1 MKTTPSDLVL
11 ITTSYGRLQFVSPNV
26 ERLLGYSVEQVYR
39 QRYISALLGEG
50 GLALPSVGAVIRSL
64 HCTVLD
70 GDGNSRNL
78 LVTVQRSHGWGR
90 SLLYICREA
99 TDDAPATYSPQQV
112 ERERLLAM
120 IIRRVRQSLDLDWIL
135 HSTVQEV
142 QDFLQTD
149 RVLIYRFASDWSG
162 QIIVEAVAHPWRS
175 TLGED
180 TDDPCFRSDYVKLYQ
195 EGRVKATNDI
205 YTSGFAPCH
214 IKTLEGF
221 QVRASLVV
229 PILYGEQ
236 LWGLLVA
243 HHCTAPRHWQPWE
256 INLIRQLAD
265 QVAIALQQSELYQ
278 KLQNLNATL
287 EAQVE
292 ARTAELQRAL
302 QIEAL
307 LKRITDKVRDSLDEQ
322 HILATAVAE
331 LAQGLAV
338 NSCDA
343 ALYDLDRQISTIS
356 YEAVQGMPAASGTQI
371 SMPDYAAIYDQLLRG
386 LDMQL
391 CWTAN
396 TPERPSGGK
405 ASALACPIMDDRGV
419 MGDLWLYRLDGQE
432 FSDQE
437 IRLVRQVANQGAI
450 ALRQARLYKAA
461 QAQVEELKR
470 LNQLKEDFVS
480 TVSHELRTPMSSI
493 SMATQML
500 EIALKQTSGELDNRE
515 QIHQYLNILR
525 DECQRE
531 MSLINDLLDLQRL
544 DAGTE
549 PLTVTT
555 IQLQV
560 WVPHAVEPLEPRIR
574 AQRQKLIVQIEPDL
588 PPFTT
593 DITSLERVLTELLT
607 NACKYSPAGETIV
620 VQCQRIVE
628 AGDKPA
634 AVQLMVTNTGV
645 EISPAEQVRIFE
657 KFYRIPNMDPWK
669 FSGTGLGLALVKKL
683 VAYLGGSIQVTSQ
696 NRSVA
701 FTVVLPDRL
710 SPS

>member
-1 MKTTPSDLVL
+1 MKTTPSDLVF
-11 ITTSYGRLQFVSPNV
+11 ITTSYGQLQFVSPNV

-39 QRYISALLGEG
+39 QQCISALLGEAA
-50 GLALPSVGAVIRSL
+50 LALPSVGAVVRSL

-70 GDGNSRNL
+70 GDGNPRNL
-78 LVTVQRSHGWGR
+78 VVTVQRSRGWGR
-90 SLLYICREA
+90 SLLYICREV
-99 TDDAPATYSPQQV
+99 TDDASATYSPQQV

-135 HSTVQEV
+135 HSTAQEV

-149 RVLIYRFASDWSG
+149 RVLIYRFAPDWSG

-175 TLGED
+175 ALGEN
-180 TDDPCFRSDYVKLYQ
+180 TDDPCFRGDYLNLYQ
-195 EGRVKATNDI
+195 QGRVKATNDI
-205 YTSGFAPCH
+205 YAAGLTPCH
-214 IKTLEGF
+214 IKILEGF

-243 HHCTAPRHWQPWE
+243 HHCSAPRHWQPWE
-256 INLIRQLAD
+256 INLLRQLAD
-265 QVAIALQQSELYQ
+265 QVAIALQQSELYR
-278 KLQNLNATL
+278 KLQNLNTTL
-287 EAQVE
+287 EAQVG

-322 HILATAVAE
+322 QILATAVAE

-343 ALYDLDRQISTIS
+343 ALYNIDRQVSTIS
-356 YEAVQGMPAASGTQI
+356 YEAVQGMPTASGTQI

-391 CWTAN
+391 CWTDS

-432 FSDQE
+432 FNDQE
-437 IRLVRQVANQGAI
+437 IRLVRQVATQGAI

-500 EIALKQTSGELDNRE
+500 EITLKQTSGELPNRE
-515 QIHQYLNILR
+515 QINQYLGILR

-531 MSLINDLLDLQRL
+531 ISLINDLLDLQRL

-555 IQLQV
+555 IHLQV
-560 WVPHAVEPLEPRIR
+560 WIPHAVEPLEPRFR
-574 AQRQKLIVQIEPDL
+574 EQGQELIVQIEPDL

-607 NACKYSPAGETIV
+607 NACKYSPPGETIV
-620 VQCQRIVE
+620 VQCQPI
-628 AGDKPA
+628 AGTGAEPA
-634 AVQLMVTNTGV
+634 AVQLMVTNTGI
-645 EISPAEQVRIFE
+645 EISPAEQVQIFE
-657 KFYRIPNMDPWK
+657 KFYRIPNADPWK
-669 FSGTGLGLALVKKL
+669 FGGTGLGLALVKKL
-683 VAYLGGSIQVTSQ
+683 VARLGGSIQVAS
-696 NRSVA
+696 RDGSVV
-701 FTVVLPDRL
+701 FTVILPDRS
-710 SPS
+710 SPG